1 MSRKL
6 SIGLISGLSL
16 IVILSCLSPAQAA
29 YDLKR
34 AILFPG
40 NPLYFIKEFSRNVQR
55 ALMVDAISKAELELG
70 IADSLASEVIAVEEK
85 NPAGLDT
92 ALRNYS
98 EDLDLLKGKISDV
111 KSGES
116 AQNIDRFLNS
126 LYEKSLVH
134 DRLIEEVSSKRPDAE
149 SETSEIRNKI
159 TETVSFAENKIGEG
173 YDGSERRMAG
183 FASGASSVTDG
194 VLMLEFMNRLENY
207 SGGSFGI
214 VKNILVSKISG
225 IVRSDSSAFTVAID
239 KISAIRRAEERI
251 KSSLDISE
259 RVPDTAI
266 AGRLTAMESDISGI
280 TKESAE
286 DGISGARSAASKLSG
301 FATAFSSGDIMPRIE
316 GFLDEAERYLAEGD
330 YTSSF
335 ISARR
340 AEVIAVSYLID
351 LSVTEKEIASEVI
364 ELRSE
369 YESLLVLV
377 GDRGI
382 TPENSPVIWS
392 RLEDLKAT
400 LDTLNSASSV
410 REAEEL
416 IAEIRNLI
424 DKPVSESGADKPVF
438 CPTLYDPVCGKD
450 GKNYGNS
457 CIARSSGTEVDHKGD
472 CVKKDPSSGNSGKGG
487 FICTMIYSPVC
498 GDDGVTY
505 ANSCIAE
512 SAGAKVRSNGAC
524 PSLKKTFPVI

>member
-6 SIGLISGLSL
+6 PIGLALGLSL

-29 YDLKR
+29 YDIKR

-55 ALMVDAISKAELELG
+55 ALIVDAVSRAELELG
-70 IADSLASEVIAVEEK
+70 IADSLASEVVAVEEK
-85 NPAGLDT
+85 NPAGLDV

-111 KSGES
+111 KSGEDS
-116 AQNIDRFLNS
+116 RNTDRLLNS

-134 DRLIEEVSSKRPDAE
+134 DRLMNSLDRPDSDA
-149 SETSEIRNKI
+149 TVSEIRKKI
-159 TETVSFAENKIGEG
+159 TETVSFAEKRIGEG
-173 YDGSERRMAG
+173 YDGSERRMMG
-183 FASGASSVTDG
+183 LASEVSSPDLG
-194 VLMLEFMNRLENY
+194 VSMLEFLNRLEKT
-207 SGGSFGI
+207 SDGSFGG

-225 IVRSDSSAFTVAID
+225 IVRSDSSAFIAVTE
-239 KISAIRRAEERI
+239 KISAIRSPEGRVE
-251 KSSLDISE
+251 SLLDIAE

-266 AGRLTAMESDISGI
+266 AGRLLTMESDISGI
-280 TKESAE
+280 NRESAE
-286 DGISGARSAASKLSG
+286 NALLRARSAASKLSG
-301 FATAFSSGDIMPRIE
+301 LATAFSSGDIMPRIDGLLEDSERLLSE
-316 GFLDEAERYLAEGD
+316 GKYA
-330 YTSSF
+330 SSF

-340 AEVIAVSYLID
+340 AEVIAVMYLID
-351 LSVTEKEIASEVI
+351 LSVTEKEIASEVT
-364 ELRSE
+364 EFRSE
-369 YESLLVLV
+369 YESLLALV
-377 GDRGI
+377 NDRGI

-392 RLEDLKAT
+392 RLSDLEFAIDN
-400 LDTLNSASSV
+400 LDTASSV

-416 IAEIRNLI
+416 VAEIRNLI
-424 DKPVSESGADKPVF
+424 DKPISEPDTDRPVF

-472 CVKKDPSSGNSGKGG
+472 CVKKDSSSGNTGKGG

-512 SAGAKVRSNGAC
+512 SAGAKIRSNGAC
-524 PSLKKTFPVI
+524 PSAVKISPVI